1 MVLKPCVK
9 DYMQSADRTLAGP
22 AALEGTGR
30 ILLIKL
36 SAGGA
41 ALPQH
46 NAPAVSISEYQN
58 RSYRNIYEPL
68 IYKWNQK
75 LQSSNLTQTQIFR
88 GWGRRVRT
96 STEKAAGADPNGV
109 CHVEPLPN

>member
-1 MVLKPCVK
+1 MVLKPCLK
-9 DYMQSADRTLAGP
+9 DYVQSADRTLAGP

-68 IYKWNQK
+68 IYKM
-75 LQSSNLTQTQIFR
+75 
-88 GWGRRVRT
+88 
-96 STEKAAGADPNGV
+96 EPEAAILKSYTNTDFSGLGP
-109 CHVEPLPN
+109 